1 MVSEKIRQL
10 RRRVVVTGVGAVT
23 PVGLTFDATWE
34 AFLAGRSG
42 VAEISTFDVSDLPTS
57 IAGQIKDF
65 DPSVYMPRN
74 IARRMD
80 SYAQYAMAAA
90 MQAHQMSKLEI
101 GEDNAD
107 QVGVLIGSG
116 YGAVNSID
124 GFSVTIRQKGPRA
137 ISPFAPITG
146 AIDSAAGEISLALG
160 ARGPS
165 RAISSACATGTD
177 ALGEAARWIQ
187 FGVTDAAIVGG
198 ADNCVTRV
206 DLAGSGNARALSRR
220 VDAPE
225 EASRPFDED
234 RDGFVMS
241 AGAGV
246 LVLEEAEHA
255 QQRGATILAEVLGYG
270 CSSDAYHWTAPQPEG
285 LGAKRAMRAALA
297 DAGIEPGQVDHVNAH
312 GTSTKLND
320 ASEVA
325 SLREVLG
332 ERVNEIPICSIK
344 SMTGHMIGAAGA
356 VEAITS
362 VQTIRTGIVPPTI
375 NCHQPLADDINFVPH
390 EPQNHDV
397 RVVMS
402 NSFGFGGHNAVI
414 VLGAWEG

>member
-1 MVSEKIRQL
+1 MLSEQLRKL

-23 PVGLTFDATWE
+23 PVGLTFDATWD

-42 VAEISTFDVSDLPTS
+42 VAQISTFDTDDLPTS

-65 DPSVYMPRN
+65 DPAPYLPRSV
-74 IARRMD
+74 ARRMD

-90 MQAHQMSKLEI
+90 LQAQQSAKLTIDES
-101 GEDNAD
+101 NAD
-107 QVGVLIGSG
+107 RVGVLIGSG

-124 GFSVTIRQKGPRA
+124 EFSVTIRRKGPRA

-146 AIDSAAGEISLALG
+146 AIDSAAGEISMALT

-187 FGVTDAAIVGG
+187 FGMADAVVVGG

-220 VDAPE
+220 TDAPE

-246 LVLEEAEHA
+246 LVLEDAERA
-255 QQRGATILAEVLGYG
+255 EQRGATILAEVLGYG

-297 DAGIEPGQVDHVNAH
+297 DAGIRPEQVDHVNAH
-312 GTSTKLND
+312 GTGTKLND

-332 ERVNEIPICSIK
+332 ERATRIPVCSIK

-356 VEAITS
+356 VEAITA
-362 VQTIRTGIVPPTI
+362 VRTIRTGIVPPTI
-375 NCHQPLADDINFVPH
+375 NCHRPLDPEFNFVPG
-390 EPQNHDV
+390 EPQTHDV
-397 RVVMS
+397 RVAMS
-402 NSFGFGGHNAVI
+402 NSFGFGGHNAVV
-414 VLGAWEG
+414 VLGAWER